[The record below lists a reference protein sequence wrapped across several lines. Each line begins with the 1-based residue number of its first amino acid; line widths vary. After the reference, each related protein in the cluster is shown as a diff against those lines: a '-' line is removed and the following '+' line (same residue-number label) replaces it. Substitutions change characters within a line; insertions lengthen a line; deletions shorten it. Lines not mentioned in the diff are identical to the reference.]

1 VTDDIL
7 FERRGAAAIVT
18 FNRPKA
24 LNALTLGMFRA
35 LDPRIAAWE
44 ADPAIGCIIVR
55 GAGGKAFCAGGDVR
69 AIAEGGPGLGGA
81 DDLKRV
87 FFREEY
93 RLLRRVHRLK
103 TPYVALQNGITMGG
117 GAGISINGRYCVA
130 TDSTVFAMPESG
142 IGLFPDVGASRFLAR
157 CPGRIG
163 LFLALTGQRIRA
175 ADMVWCGLATHYVP
189 EDRLEALVE
198 ALASGEPVGAAL
210 AANARDPG
218 PAPLAED
225 RAVIDRCFGAPSVE
239 EILVALDRERPEWA
253 AILRRMSPTSLAITH
268 RQLLLG
274 AGGLDIEAA
283 LALEYRMTQRCM
295 EAHDF
300 FEGVRALLVDKD
312 QNPRWRPA
320 RLDEVTKEQIDR
332 YFAPLGANELTF
344 PD

>member
-1 VTDDIL
+1 VTEEVL

-24 LNALTLGMFRA
+24 LNALTLGIIRA
-35 LDPRIAAWE
+35 VDARIAAWE
-44 ADPAIGCIIVR
+44 EEQAVGCILVR

-69 AIAEGGPGLGGA
+69 AIAEGGPGLGGP

-87 FFREEY
+87 FFRDEY

-117 GAGISINGRYCVA
+117 GAGISINGRIRVS
-130 TDSTVFAMPESG
+130 TDNTLFAMPETG
-142 IGLFPDVGASRFLAR
+142 IGLFPDVGATRFLAH
-157 CPGRIG
+157 CPGRVG
-163 LFLALTGQRIRA
+163 MFLALTGHRIKA

-189 EDRLEALVE
+189 QDRLDALIEVLAGGEGVE
-198 ALASGEPVGAAL
+198 ATLATY
-210 AANARDPG
+210 ARDPG
-218 PAPLAED
+218 PAPLAAD
-225 RAVIDRCFGAPSVE
+225 RALIDRCFGAATVE
-239 EILVALDRERPEWA
+239 EMLVLLDRARPEWA
-253 AILRRMSPTSLAITH
+253 ATMRRMSPTSLAITH
-268 RQLLLG
+268 RQLLV
-274 AGGLDIEAA
+274 GGNLALEEA
-283 LALEYRMTQRCM
+283 LALEYRMTQRAM

-320 RLDEVTKEQIDR
+320 RLDEVTKSEVDR

-344 PD
+344 PG